1 MVILSIDL
9 GKYSSVCC
17 WYTPGKEP
25 VYAKMETSPDS
36 LKEAMLREKVDRVVI
51 EVCHLAG
58 WIADLCQGLSLTLEV
73 ASTQDE
79 RWRWKRVKRKT
90 DRIDALKL
98 AKLSFDGELTLVHV
112 PVRPVRQ
119 WRGLVIHRHRLVE
132 RQTQIKNSIRALF
145 ESQGHRLPAG
155 AAQWK
160 SRTFRELLKSYAMPL
175 ERCKTEQLWK
185 GQLHGELVMLKTLVR
200 QTAKVEAK
208 LDQLAGT
215 DEQIARLL
223 SIPGI
228 GLRTAEMVKVML
240 DDPKRFKHA
249 RQVGSYSGLTPR
261 QYESGLMKRNGKI
274 SKAGPALLRKLL
286 IQVAWGMLRNN
297 ARGKEMF
304 NRICKGHKTRR
315 KLAAVA
321 VGRHALVWCWGVLK
335 NNQNWNWKADNK
347 QGIRAMAG

>member
-1 MVILSIDL
+1 MVILSVDL

-17 WYTPGKEP
+17 WYSRGKEP
-25 VYAKMETSPDS
+25 VYERIETSPPS
-36 LKEAMLREKVDRVVI
+36 LKEAMVREKVDKVVI

-58 WIADLCQGLSLTLEV
+58 WISDLCQGLNLPLEV

-98 AKLSFDGELTLVHV
+98 ARLCFDGELTLVHV
-112 PVRPVRQ
+112 PARPVRQ
-119 WRGLVIHRHRLVE
+119 WRGLVIHRHRLIE

-145 ESQGHRLPAG
+145 ESQGQRLPAG
-155 AAQWK
+155 ASQWK

-175 ERCKTEQLWK
+175 ERCGMEQLWK
-185 GQLHGELVMLKTLVR
+185 GQLQGELLMLRMLMR

-208 LDQLAGT
+208 LDQLAGA

-228 GLRTAEMVKVML
+228 GIRTAEMVKVML

-261 QYESGLMKRNGKI
+261 QYESGLMQRNGKI

-297 ARGKEMF
+297 PRGKQLF

-321 VGRHALVWCWGVLK
+321 VGRHALVWCWGVL
-335 NNQNWNWKADNK
+335 NSDQDWNWKPQDDK
-347 QGIRAMAG
+347 KRMAG